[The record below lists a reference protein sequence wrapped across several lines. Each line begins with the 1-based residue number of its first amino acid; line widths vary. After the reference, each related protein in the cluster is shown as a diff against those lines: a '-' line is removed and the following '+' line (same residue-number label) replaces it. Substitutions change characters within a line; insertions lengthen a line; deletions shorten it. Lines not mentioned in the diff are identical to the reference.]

1 MPRLKQ
7 DPIASKATVVTVS
20 SEATL
25 WQTAE
30 ARRTNI
36 HAVEDK
42 HVVCGLIFPKDI
54 AGGCAP
60 ATAKFYANFI
70 SLACASLTATET
82 FLLLAVHT
90 PALANPPFPL
100 GVQP

>member
-1 MPRLKQ
+1 M
-7 DPIASKATVVTVS
+7 T
-20 SEATL
+20 
-25 WQTAE
+25 E
-30 ARRTNI
+30 ARQTNI

-42 HVVCGLIFPKDI
+42 HVVCSLILPKYI
-54 AGGCAP
+54 AGGRALA
-60 ATAKFYANFI
+60 ATKFYANFI

-100 GVQP
+100 GV